1 MIAKSFSTENDD
13 DVKKYFRKSAVARAN
28 FCLSV
33 RKQ

>member
-1 MIAKSFSTENDD
+1 MSPKSFIPEND

-28 FCLSV
+28 FSLSV

>member
-1 MIAKSFSTENDD
+1 MSPKSFSPENDD

-28 FCLSV
+28 FSLSV